1 MTPLESPRDWG
12 DRTSREFLRKTFGV
26 ESDVQR
32 AERLDRPDVERI
44 TPTGDSIKMGP
55 FAILDRFTGTD
66 AGLINGF
73 LAQPESPTV
82 TNLDSSMI
90 GESAFQELQA
100 LDEEA
105 RDELSREAR
114 NFLTMLQTYIDQ
126 YGRDRAI
133 RLLSGEYTSLSD
145 ADKRAIEKA
154 LTQR

>member
-1 MTPLESPRDWG
+1 MTDKNEDVLTRNKVQVEDFLTDTETARLNSERDR
-12 DRTSREFLRKTFGV
+12 DYYDHKQLTAEEEAELKKRK
-26 ESDVQR
+26 Q
-32 AERLDRPDVERI
+32 
-44 TPTGDSIKMGP
+44 
-55 FAILDRFTGTD
+55 
-66 AGLINGF
+66 
-73 LAQPESPTV
+73 SPTV